1 MSAGGLLLDRQ
12 PRVIYTENEFSEN
25 KFSKMVEEGKHMFIA
40 REKALKE
47 LTEQLNSKKKTAVLV
62 YGKRR
67 VGKTTLI
74 AEAAKSFS
82 GVVIEQLFTNTTLSG
97 NIALFGATVCEALN
111 LPPVRF
117 QTLNDIF
124 EFLKSQKRDI
134 LVVMDEYQYLKQS
147 GKKNEVDSLLQ
158 DIVDHLTP
166 QVKVVLCGSY
176 ITIMKELL
184 ERENPLFGRF
194 THILHLEE
202 FDYYDAAKF
211 YPEANVRRK
220 ISNYA
225 IFGGSPFVLEN
236 LEENRSL
243 KENIVN
249 LLLPETGILR
259 SYMENIIL
267 KEIQKAYD
275 IRIFEALGNGKKRY
289 SEIQSALGGDG
300 NGLLD
305 KQLKTL
311 IQMES
316 ISKVAPIN
324 KQNDKKKQFYE
335 ITDNLMRFYFTFIFN
350 RTGQIARLGEEAYFD
365 TYIAPSLD
373 QFVARRFEEQ
383 VRQYFGRVVRTG
395 QRKDILDY
403 GTLWYDDPKTKTNG
417 EFDCVLKTKS
427 GYELYECKFYKDPMR
442 VKECEAEET
451 QMRSIPGVDPVKIGF
466 VCSAGFH
473 FSDSPYAL
481 IAGEELYDEK
491 LRLGA

>member
-1 MSAGGLLLDRQ
+1 
-12 PRVIYTENEFSEN
+12 
-25 KFSKMVEEGKHMFIA
+25 MFIG
-40 REKALKE
+40 REKVLKE
-47 LTEQLNSKKKTAVLV
+47 LTEQLESKKKTAVLV

-82 GVVIEQLFTNTTLSG
+82 GVVIEQLFTNSTLPG
-97 NIALFGATVCEALN
+97 NIALFGATVCEALD

-147 GKKNEVDSLLQ
+147 GKKNEVDSFLQ

-194 THILHLEE
+194 THIVHLEE
-202 FDYYDAAKF
+202 FDYYDAARF
-211 YPEANVRRK
+211 YPEASVRRK
-220 ISNYA
+220 IANYA

-236 LEENRSL
+236 LEESRSL
-243 KENIVN
+243 KENVVN
-249 LLLPETGILR
+249 LLLPETGLLR

-267 KEIQKAYD
+267 REIQKVYD

-289 SEIQSALGGDG
+289 SEIQSLLGGDG

-350 RTGQIARLGEEAYFD
+350 RTGQISRLGEEAYYD
-365 TYIAPSLD
+365 AYIEPLLN
-373 QFVARRFEEQ
+373 QFISRRFEDQ
-383 VRQYFGRVVRTG
+383 VRQYFGRVIRAG
-395 QRKDILDY
+395 KRKDILDY
-403 GTLWYDDPKTKTNG
+403 GTLWYDDPKTRTNG
-417 EFDCVLKTKS
+417 EFDCVLETKS
-427 GYELYECKFYKDPMR
+427 GYEFYECKFYRDPMGVR
-442 VKECEAEET
+442 ECEEEEV
-451 QMRSIPGVDPVKIGF
+451 QMRNVPGVEPVKVGF
-466 VCSAGFH
+466 VCSAGFA
-473 FSDSPYAL
+473 FSGSSYIL
-481 IAGEELYDEK
+481 IPGEELYDAS
-491 LRLGA
+491 L

>member
-1 MSAGGLLLDRQ
+1 
-12 PRVIYTENEFSEN
+12 
-25 KFSKMVEEGKHMFIA
+25 MFIA
-40 REKALKE
+40 REKALHE
-47 LTEQLNSKKKTAVLV
+47 LTEQLASKKKTAILV

-82 GVVIEQLFTNTTLSG
+82 GVVIEQLFTNSTLSG
-97 NIALFGATVCEALN
+97 NIALFGNTVCEALN
-111 LPPVRF
+111 LPPVQF

-147 GKKNEVDSLLQ
+147 GKKNEVDSFLQ

-202 FDYYDAAKF
+202 FDYYDAARF
-211 YPEANVRRK
+211 YPRASIRRK
-220 ISNYA
+220 IENYA

-236 LEENRSL
+236 LEENKSL
-243 KENIVN
+243 KENIVR
-249 LLLPETGILR
+249 LLLPETGVLR

-275 IRIFEALGNGKKRY
+275 IRIFETLGNGKKRY
-289 SEIQSALGGDG
+289 SEIQSLLGGDG

-335 ITDNLMRFYFTFIFN
+335 ITDNLMRFYFTYIFN
-350 RTGQIARLGEEAYFD
+350 RTGQIARLGEEAYYD
-365 TYIAPSLD
+365 AYIEPSLN
-373 QFVARRFEEQ
+373 QFVSRRFEDQ
-383 VRQYFGRVVRTG
+383 VRQYFGRVIRTG

-417 EFDCVLKTKS
+417 EFDCVLETKD
-427 GYELYECKFYKDPMR
+427 GYELYECKFFRGPM
-442 VKECEAEET
+442 EAQACEQEEA
-451 QMRSIPGVDPVKIGF
+451 QMRSIPGVEPAKVGF
-466 VCSAGFH
+466 VCSAGFD
-473 FSDSPYAL
+473 FSDKQYTL
-481 IAGEELYDEK
+481 ITGEDLYDEALLLK
-491 LRLGA
+491 P